1 MRRITVVTRLKKKNF
16 FTKMLKTLL
25 SQYEL
30 QKASPDDPQVRCPSS
45 ELPEHPLYTYATR

>member
-1 MRRITVVTRLKKKNF
+1 
-16 FTKMLKTLL
+16 MLKTLL